1 MYSNTKKTALCLL
14 LLFSPTALLA
24 DSNSINKVE
33 HPYIQPHEK
42 EISLLSLYQKDQDPN
57 KNHVLK
63 HKLSFGRALSEKWF
77 AEIAISW
84 KNDASQTFK
93 ASSYEAELKWQIT
106 EQGEYSADYGLL
118 FEYENE
124 HDIDI
129 EEISATLL
137 IEKQFGKWV
146 GTSNLTTAYE
156 WGKDISDEFE
166 TALAVQAKYRYKP
179 TLEPAIEFY
188 SGEVNKGI
196 GPVLTGTHRLAPRKK
211 LKWEAGVI
219 FGIDDDSSDQT
230 YRALLEYE
238 F

>member
-1 MYSNTKKTALCLL
+1 MHSNTKKTSFCLL
-14 LLFSPTALLA
+14 LLLSPTALLA

-33 HPYIQPHEK
+33 HPYIQPQEK
-42 EISLLSLYQKDQDPN
+42 EISLLSLYQKDKDPG
-57 KNHVLK
+57 KNYVLK
-63 HKLSFGRALSEKWF
+63 HRLSVGSALSEKWF
-77 AEIAISW
+77 AEIAVSG
-84 KNDASQTFK
+84 KNDSSQSFK

-106 EQGEYSADYGLL
+106 EQGEYSADYGLI

-129 EEISATLL
+129 EEVSVNLL
-137 IEKQFGKWV
+137 VEKQFGKWV
-146 GTSNLTTAYE
+146 GTTNLASIYE
-156 WGKDISDEFE
+156 WGKDISNEFE

-188 SGEVNKGI
+188 SGEINKGI
-196 GPVLTGTHRLAPRKK
+196 GPVLTGTHRLAPGKK

-219 FGIDDDSSDQT
+219 LGIDEDSSDQT
-230 YRALLEYE
+230 YRALLEFE